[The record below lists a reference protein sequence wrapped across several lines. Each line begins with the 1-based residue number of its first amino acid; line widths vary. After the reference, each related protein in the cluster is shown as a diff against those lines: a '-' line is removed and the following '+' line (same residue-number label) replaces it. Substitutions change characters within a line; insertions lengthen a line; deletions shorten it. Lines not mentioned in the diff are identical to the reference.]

1 MREHGYREHHEWEL
15 ASVQDLRQEHY
26 VLKLSFNYSNA
37 YNRAAFTS
45 YIYTGTAD
53 RVSLNHKMAQLWDRA
68 IIPKFLTTNA
78 ARVCIHMRG

>member
-53 RVSLNHKMAQLWDRA
+53 
-68 IIPKFLTTNA
+68 
-78 ARVCIHMRG
+78 